1 MSALPKISESERWI
15 LSFYR
20 VSEINGAQFFGRL
33 AKTMKDKRIQYD
45 LTKHFA
51 DESQHAWYWTKCL
64 GDLELEPINV
74 MESYQDQY
82 LAAIGLPT
90 NMMEVLAITQIFERR
105 VIGQYGIHRQ
115 IKDLN
120 PYVAKTLDTIMED
133 EKWHIE
139 WISAALKR
147 METEGKFSKAEIA
160 STIQRFH
167 QADQEVYEKTL
178 KEHGEH
184 LKALLGSQQLKT
196 W

>member
-1 MSALPKISESERWI
+1 MEAMKITESERWL

-33 AKTMKDKRIQYD
+33 AKNMKDKKIQYD

-51 DESQHAWYWTKCL
+51 DESQHAWLWTKCL
-64 GDLELEPINV
+64 GDLNMDPINV

-82 LAAIGLPT
+82 VAAVGLPT
-90 NMMEVLAITQIFERR
+90 NMMEVLAITQVFERR
-105 VIGQYGIHRQ
+105 VIGQYGVHRGL
-115 IKDLN
+115 KDIN
-120 PYVAKTLDTIMED
+120 PYVAATLDLIMED

-139 WISAALKR
+139 WITQSLKE
-147 METEGKFSKAEIA
+147 METKFTKEVVI
-160 STIQRFH
+160 STLKKYH
-167 QADQEVYEKTL
+167 EADQAVYEKTL

-184 LKALLGSQQLKT
+184 LKELMDKKAFKA